1 MDKAKEIAL
10 DHSGVSGKVNYTK
23 AKMER
28 DDGVNV
34 YEIEF
39 FQNGMEYE
47 YEILASDGTI
57 LDWSADKDD

>member
-10 DHSGVSGKVNYTK
+10 KHSGVSGKVNYTK

-28 DDGVNV
+28 DDGINV

-39 FQNGMEYE
+39 FQNGMEYD
-47 YEILASDGTI
+47 YEIQASDGKI
-57 LDWSADKDD
+57 LDWSAEYDD